1 MKKEVEKRKEILQ
14 KQWEQE
20 DTADELAEKQQK
32 LNELEDQLTLALRT
46 GDEELIKNI
55 REQITAA
62 QKEINDFIRDQER
75 DYISDRFDED
85 LDKIDEDLDNKIDEI
100 NKKLSDEEL
109 LKLVQSGVRDLTGV
123 LNEIESGTKGVR
135 SAFAAIG
142 TTISDTWINA
152 LDTFVDKLNGLQD
165 INLGFNLESKL
176 SKFINGISR
185 TFNINQGNLIVQGN
199 ITEDVLPVV
208 QGMIDTANNN
218 LIRDINAAFSR

>member
-1 MKKEVEKRKEILQ
+1 MLKLKFVMKGYKMKKLSFLIVGLILSLNIANASDLIS
-14 KQWEQE
+14 K
-20 DTADELAEKQQK
+20 ASNGV
-32 LNELEDQLTLALRT
+32 LNENSL
-46 GDEELIKNI
+46 GV
-55 REQITAA
+55 
-62 QKEINDFIRDQER
+62 
-75 DYISDRFDED
+75 
-85 LDKIDEDLDNKIDEI
+85 
-100 NKKLSDEEL
+100 KKLSDEEL